1 MIIAFIAL
9 SIVLAAC
16 VVYLAL
22 SLRKTQKANVICR
35 RMVNESPYLISTLSF
50 PGLKYQQVSLGV
62 ERICGL
68 KPSMFVGHTMQ
79 EMVHPDDYAIIQGII
94 QENAAKRH
102 YEGIFARLRTA
113 SSNWQWTQTSAILVK
128 DINGN
133 DQIICYTNDIN
144 DLVNA
149 REALQQAEDH
159 YSLLL
164 QNTFDVAWQ
173 LDIETRKI
181 TFLSEISYEHTGVDS
196 RPAGS
201 VLNSEE
207 IFPAEDI
214 AMCRAMI
221 NRRIKNLTEN
231 QKTRDEPEE
240 NNIRVRNADGS
251 IVWSRMRSTLYK
263 DQFGRLFLAGVTHR
277 IFMSSTTDLG
287 AQKNCESIT
296 NSLLSLPNVR
306 VFWMDQNKMFL
317 GCNAA
322 FAMDMGF
329 PAPKSITGKIESEFA
344 KSAKGW
350 DPYRPELLTL
360 FESGQSISGK
370 LVLWNKADGTTG
382 LSLYNLSAMYQDD
395 GQFCGVMGT
404 YTAISQDALKRVLT

>member
-1 MIIAFIAL
+1 MLIAFIFL
-9 SIVLAAC
+9 SAVLAAC
-16 VVYLAL
+16 AVYLGV
-22 SLRKTQKANVICR
+22 SLRMAKKESVICR
-35 RMVNESPYLISTLSF
+35 QTVNDCPYLISALTF
-50 PGLKYQQVSLGV
+50 PGLKYLKVSAGA
-62 ERICGL
+62 ERLCGL
-68 KPSMFVGHTMQ
+68 EPRMYIGHTMQ

-94 QENAAKRH
+94 QENVSKRH
-102 YEGIFARLRTA
+102 YEGIFARVRTA
-113 SSNWQWTQTSAILVK
+113 SSNWQWTKTSAILVK
-128 DINGN
+128 DVNGD
-133 DQIICYTNDIN
+133 DQLICYTYDIN
-144 DLVNA
+144 DLVDA
-149 REALQQAEDH
+149 REELRQAEDR

-164 QNTFDVAWQ
+164 QNTFDVAWL

-214 AMCRAMI
+214 AMCRSMI
-221 NRRIKNLTEN
+221 NRRIKDLRESNAS
-231 QKTRDEPEE
+231 RDKPEE

-251 IVWSRMRSTLYK
+251 LIWSRMRSTLYK
-263 DQFGRLFLAGVTHR
+263 DKFGRLFLAGVTHR
-277 IFMSSTTDLG
+277 IFMSTVSNAG
-287 AQKNCESIT
+287 SGGNCESIT
-296 NSLLSLPNVR
+296 NSLLSLPSVR

-329 PAPKSITGKIESEFA
+329 PAPKFITGKQEAEIA
-344 KSAKGW
+344 KIAKGW
-350 DPYRPELLTL
+350 EPYRPELLTL
-360 FESGQSISGK
+360 FESGQSVSGK

-404 YTAISQDALKRVLT
+404 YTAISQDALKRALA